1 MMHKVQFDNEIEK
14 RKLTNPKHVVEVICT
29 SADDTLKD
37 IWVGEL
43 RKLGKWSEYK
53 YGIVMVGGFSGSTT
67 KLIPFA
73 PPTGA

>member
-1 MMHKVQFDNEIEK
+1 MMHKVQFDNEIEQ

-53 YGIVMVGGFSGSTT
+53 YGIVMVSLFSGSTT
-67 KLIPFA
+67 KLTPFA
-73 PPTGA
+73 PP